1 MANAALGRIILAGL
15 GVLAYKNRDRLGEL
29 FRPKPTDPN
38 APKVDGS
45 IFDQLS
51 KGGGLG
57 DILDRLRGTG
67 MGDAVDSWTGKGA
80 NEPLKPAQVG
90 AAIDEET
97 LQALSEQ
104 TGMSRGELLERL
116 AVNIPEAVDELSPE
130 GELPETGPV
139 ASSETGL
146 LDPAPPYSPKMSGGS
161 APSTG
166 LSRSPVADRNPDGP
180 RQDGMTPRPSDEPL
194 I

>member
-15 GVLAYKNRDRLGEL
+15 GILAYKNRDRLGEI
-29 FRPKPTDPN
+29 FRPRETDPN

-57 DILDRLRGTG
+57 DILDRLRNTG
-67 MGDAVDSWTGKGA
+67 IGGVVDSWVGKGP
-80 NEPLKPAQVG
+80 NEPLHPEQVE

-97 LQALSEQ
+97 LTSLERQ
-104 TGMSRGELLERL
+104 TGMSRDELLARL
-116 AVNIPEAVDELSPE
+116 AKDLPEAVDDLSPD
-130 GELPETGPV
+130 GDLPEAPATSAEP
-139 ASSETGL
+139 GL
-146 LDPAPPYSPKMSGGS
+146 LDPAPPYNPKMSGGS
-161 APSTG
+161 VPDTG
-166 LSRSPVADRNPDGP
+166 LSRSPVADRNPEGP
-180 RQDGMTPRPSDEPL
+180 RQDGATPRPNDDPS